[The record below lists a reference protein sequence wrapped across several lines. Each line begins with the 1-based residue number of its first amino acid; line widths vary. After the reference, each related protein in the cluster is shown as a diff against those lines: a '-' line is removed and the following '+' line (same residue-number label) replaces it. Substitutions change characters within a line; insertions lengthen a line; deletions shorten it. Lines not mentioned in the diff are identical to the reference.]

1 LVLATLPRIAEIFP
15 ANCEIL
21 MTIKIFLHGI
31 PDHLQQHGE
40 VRPSLS
46 TVYKLSSLGELPPPT
61 DYFGSRPRFDAD
73 AVLTAWRA
81 RVRKQ
86 TQAALERAEQS
97 RQYRRERLERLKRQA
112 EAAGKNAS
120 QAA

>member
-1 LVLATLPRIAEIFP
+1 LFRIAGIFP
-15 ANCEIL
+15 ANCETL
-21 MTIKIFLHGI
+21 MTTKIFLHGI

-46 TVYKLSSLGELPPPT
+46 TVYKLSSLGELPSPT

-73 AVLTAWRA
+73 EVLACWRA
-81 RVRKQ
+81 RVQKQ
-86 TQAALERAEQS
+86 TQAAFERAEQG

-112 EAAGKNAS
+112 EAACKTS
-120 QAA
+120 TKAA